1 MALIQ
6 TIGERTYTY
15 SHCVGSLFAFT
26 APSDMVLGP
35 NGTAYVV
42 SRGGDPGYP
51 LGGRQHWS
59 KWDLEDDVK
68 IVEAG
73 GQGTGKG
80 EMMWPSG
87 IDMGPNGNVYI
98 TDEYMNHVNIFAD
111 GGDFL
116 GSWGASGP
124 GAGQLGGPTGIRFDA
139 DGNVYVAESKNN
151 RIQKFAAD
159 GEYLGGWGEAGDGAG
174 QFSMPYGLHIDR
186 HGNVFVADWGND
198 RIQKFTPD
206 GEFLL
211 QFGSSGTEIGQ
222 LQRPTGLATD
232 SEGDVYVADWGNNR
246 VQAYDETGDIITAFY
261 GDARELSKS
270 ATIFIRANSDFVK
283 ARRRADTSKEW
294 AFRRP
299 SAIAVNDQNQIL
311 IIESISG
318 RIQIYQKDDDYL
330 DPQFNL

>member
-98 TDEYMNHVNIFAD
+98 SDEYMNHVNIFAD

-116 GSWGASGP
+116 GSWGASGS
-124 GAGQLGGPTGIRFDA
+124 AEGQLGGPTGIRFDA

-151 RIQKFAAD
+151 RIQKFTAD

-186 HGNVFVADWGND
+186 HGDVFVADWGND

>member
-124 GAGQLGGPTGIRFDA
+124 EAGQLGGPTGIRFDA

-186 HGNVFVADWGND
+186 HGDVFVADWGND

>member
-186 HGNVFVADWGND
+186 HGDVFVADWGND

>member
-98 TDEYMNHVNIFAD
+98 SDEYMNHVNIFAD

-186 HGNVFVADWGND
+186 HGDVFVADWGND

>member
-98 TDEYMNHVNIFAD
+98 TDEYMNHVNVFAD

-116 GSWGASGP
+116 GSWGASGS
-124 GAGQLGGPTGIRFDA
+124 AEGQLGGPTGIRFDA

-151 RIQKFAAD
+151 RIQKFTAD

-186 HGNVFVADWGND
+186 HGDVFVADWGND

-232 SEGDVYVADWGNNR
+232 PEGDVYVADWGNNR

>member
-51 LGGRQHWS
+51 LGGRQHWT

-68 IVEAG
+68 VVEGG
-73 GQGTGKG
+73 GQGTSEGDL
-80 EMMWPSG
+80 MWPSG

-98 TDEYMNHVNIFAD
+98 TDEYMNHVNVFAD

-116 GSWGASGP
+116 GAWGTSGS
-124 GAGQLGGPTGIRFDA
+124 GAGQLDGPTGIRFDA
-139 DGNVYVAESKNN
+139 EGNVYVAESKNN
-151 RIQKFAAD
+151 RIQKFTND

-186 HGNVFVADWGND
+186 HGNIFVADWGND

-206 GEFLL
+206 GEFML

-232 SEGDVYVADWGNNR
+232 AEGDVYVADWGNNR

-270 ATIFIRANSDFVK
+270 ATLFISANSDFVK

-299 SAIAVNDQNQIL
+299 TAIAVNDQNQIL

-318 RIQIYQKDDDYL
+318 RIQFYQKEDDYL

>member
-6 TIGERTYTY
+6 TIGEHTYTY

-35 NGTAYVV
+35 NKTAYVV

-51 LGGRQHWS
+51 LGGRQKWN
-59 KWDLEDDVK
+59 KWDLEEDVK

-73 GQGTGKG
+73 GQGYGEG

-87 IDMGPNGNVYI
+87 IDVAPDGKVHI
-98 TDEYMNHVNIFAD
+98 TDEYMNHVNMFSD
-111 GGDFL
+111 EGDFL
-116 GSWGASGP
+116 GTWGTAGSGE
-124 GAGQLGGPTGIRFDA
+124 GQMDGPTGIRFDA

-151 RIQKFAAD
+151 RVQKFTAE
-159 GEYLGGWGEAGDGAG
+159 GEHLSSWGCGGDGAG
-174 QFSMPYGLHIDR
+174 QLNMPYGLHIDGA
-186 HGNVFVADWGND
+186 GNVFVADWGND
-198 RIQKFTPD
+198 RVQKFTAD

-211 QFGSSGTEIGQ
+211 QIGSPGTEIGQ
-222 LQRPTGLATD
+222 LQRPTGMATD
-232 SEGDVYVADWGNNR
+232 SDGCVYVADWGNNR
-246 VQAYDETGDIITAFY
+246 VQAYDGTGDIIMAFY

-270 ATIFIRANSDFVK
+270 AQIFIAANSDFVK

-299 SAIAVNDQNQIL
+299 AAVAVNDENQIL

-318 RIQIYQKDDDYL
+318 RIQIYQKEDDYM

>member
-98 TDEYMNHVNIFAD
+98 SDEYMNHVNIFAD

-151 RIQKFAAD
+151 RIQKFTAD

-186 HGNVFVADWGND
+186 HGDVFVADWGND

-311 IIESISG
+311 IIDSISG

>member
-98 TDEYMNHVNIFAD
+98 SDEYMNHVNIFAD

-151 RIQKFAAD
+151 RIQKFTAD

-186 HGNVFVADWGND
+186 HGDVFVADWGND

>member
-68 IVEAG
+68 ILEAG

-98 TDEYMNHVNIFAD
+98 TDEYMNHVNVFAD

-116 GSWGASGP
+116 GSWGASGS
-124 GAGQLGGPTGIRFDA
+124 AEGQLGGPTGIRFDA

-186 HGNVFVADWGND
+186 HGDVFVADWGND

-270 ATIFIRANSDFVK
+270 ATIFISANSDFLK

>member
-98 TDEYMNHVNIFAD
+98 TDEYMNHVNVFAD

-116 GSWGASGP
+116 GSWGASGS
-124 GAGQLGGPTGIRFDA
+124 AEGQLGGPTGIRFDA

-186 HGNVFVADWGND
+186 HGDVFVADWGND

>member
-98 TDEYMNHVNIFAD
+98 TDEYMNHVNVFAD

-116 GSWGASGP
+116 GAWGASGS
-124 GAGQLGGPTGIRFDA
+124 GAGQLNGPTGIRFDA

-151 RIQKFAAD
+151 RIQKFTAD
-159 GEYLGGWGEAGDGAG
+159 GEYLGGWGEGGDGAG

-206 GEFLL
+206 GEFML

-222 LQRPTGLATD
+222 LLRPTGMATD

-246 VQAYDETGDIITAFY
+246 VQAYDETGDIVTAFY

-270 ATIFIRANSDFVK
+270 ATIFISANSDFVK